1 MKILIIVPKIDNNG
15 PVKGAIALLKGLRSK
30 DIDAII
36 LPLEKGSNDPY
47 LSGESNDLSNKSSF
61 LSKIKKLKEIVNDFK
76 ESNHKTVIISF
87 CFKPDILVFLSGLS
101 KISITSLRGNLIQ
114 NYSMDYGI
122 LGKLLALIHYYIS
135 SKHFRIVVL
144 NSSMAHAL
152 RHYKKKLFVIEN
164 FIDEPPFDYENKSSK
179 VLEFIFVGGLTKRK
193 AIVELIDIFKEISE
207 EGYQLKLNVFG
218 DGPERN
224 KILKKIKEY
233 NLEEIIIL
241 HGVVDDI
248 FKHFSYSD
256 VFVLPSYSEGTSRAA
271 MESLYAGLPCIM
283 RGVDSNHEL
292 ISSEDQG
299 ILCNSKKQF
308 KNAIKNYIDN
318 PLTQKSC
325 LLRPPYR
332 QEIGTNKYLDIINS
346 IK

>member
-1 MKILIIVPKIDNNG
+1 
-15 PVKGAIALLKGLRSK
+15 
-30 DIDAII
+30 
-36 LPLEKGSNDPY
+36 GSNDPY

-271 MESLYAGLPCIM
+271 M
-283 RGVDSNHEL
+283 
-292 ISSEDQG
+292 
-299 ILCNSKKQF
+299 
-308 KNAIKNYIDN
+308 
-318 PLTQKSC
+318 
-325 LLRPPYR
+325 
-332 QEIGTNKYLDIINS
+332 
-346 IK
+346 